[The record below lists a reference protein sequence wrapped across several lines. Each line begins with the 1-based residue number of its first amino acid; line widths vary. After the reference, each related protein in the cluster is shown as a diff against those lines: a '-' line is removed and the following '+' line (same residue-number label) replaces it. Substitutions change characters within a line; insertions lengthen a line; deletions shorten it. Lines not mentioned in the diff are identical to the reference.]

1 MNTEA
6 FTGKAEAYNK
16 ARPGYPEEAIEYI
29 RSLVPPNAVF
39 ADIGAGTGMLTE
51 QIAKGGHTVY
61 AVEPNDDMRRI
72 LAITLA
78 AYPNAEIVIGTA
90 EETTLSDNSVDV
102 VTCAQA
108 LGWFDL
114 KVFRDECRR
123 IGKRNAIVIAIHNET
138 PGDDHVPGSHRL
150 SSKQAA
156 ELFLRIRQCLS
167 FQTRYTIQG
176 KDGSKEMRQF
186 QIIPYRLTPD
196 TTRIS
201 NI

>member
-61 AVEPNDDMRRI
+61 AVEPNADMRQI

-78 AYPNAEIVIGTA
+78 AYPNAEVVSAQRKKLRSLTIA
-90 EETTLSDNSVDV
+90 LMLSL
-102 VTCAQA
+102 A
-108 LGWFDL
+108 
-114 KVFRDECRR
+114 R
-123 IGKRNAIVIAIHNET
+123 KR
-138 PGDDHVPGSHRL
+138 
-150 SSKQAA
+150 
-156 ELFLRIRQCLS
+156 
-167 FQTRYTIQG
+167 
-176 KDGSKEMRQF
+176 
-186 QIIPYRLTPD
+186 
-196 TTRIS
+196 
-201 NI
+201 